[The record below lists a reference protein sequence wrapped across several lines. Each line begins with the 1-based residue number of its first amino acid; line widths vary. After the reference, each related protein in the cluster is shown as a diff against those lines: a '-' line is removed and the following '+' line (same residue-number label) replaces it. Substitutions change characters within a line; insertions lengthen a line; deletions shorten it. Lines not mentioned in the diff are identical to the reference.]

1 MNCPTCAE
9 PLAERGVFCKACAG
23 QARCIK
29 CRELLEPG
37 AIACVECGTR
47 IGQPVEAA
55 NGATQG
61 HAPTTATP
69 APNRNTL
76 SYQEDRNSRRF
87 EASLTDSAMHG
98 LGDVFGELF
107 ARAGS
112 ARVTQPN
119 GTRTLVRDLVIEDG
133 KQLPPASAANG
144 DQHFVTPAP
153 PNPQAPTDKDRIL
166 KIFAVNGEA
175 LELSDNRLKATTA
188 ADYYRRLT
196 YLFLYAHELHGRT
209 TTPKTELVRI
219 LKEAKVFDP
228 NCGTWLKQKKGF
240 TVDTE
245 DRLKLNVGAREQAV
259 KVLDEALDSNVVD
272 QWNPDNRTVKPR
284 GPKKKKA

>member
-1 MNCPTCAE
+1 MNCPHCAE

-23 QARCIK
+23 QARCVK

-47 IGQPVEAA
+47 IGQPVEAPD
-55 NGATQG
+55 GAQPV
-61 HAPTTATP
+61 AAAMP

-107 ARAGS
+107 AQRGVGRTITQTAGKTLL
-112 ARVTQPN
+112 RNDVT
-119 GTRTLVRDLVIEDG
+119 LDDL
-133 KQLPPASAANG
+133 KKLPPAPPAINSQLDASPEQKPEPASTNKERILQIFTANG
-144 DQHFVTPAP
+144 DV
-153 PNPQAPTDKDRIL
+153 
-166 KIFAVNGEA
+166 
-175 LELSDNRLKATTA
+175 LELTDNRLKATTA

-196 YLFLYAHELHGRT
+196 YLFLYANELHGRP
-209 TTPKTELVRI
+209 TTPKDDLVAA
-219 LKEAKVFDP
+219 LKEAKVYDT
-228 NCGTWLKQKKGF
+228 NCRTWLKQKKGF

-245 DRLKLNVGAREQAV
+245 DRLKLIAGAREQAV
-259 KVLDEALDSNVVD
+259 KSLNAALDSNVPDV
-272 QWNPDNRTVKPR
+272 WNPDNKTAKPR
-284 GPKKKKA
+284 AKKKA